1 MEHGTAIV
9 LIGMKS
15 SGKTTTGNALAK
27 MLNVRFIDIDS
38 ELEQEHCAAKKEQLP
53 FREIFKKYGRDYFRE
68 LETRTLTK
76 LHSTLKGKD
85 YVLATGGGL
94 PLEESNREL
103 LNGMGTIVFLDIS
116 SDSLLPRIISGG
128 IPPFFPY
135 PDNPEKSL
143 KELLATRR
151 PMYEQVADITLKCS
165 SESPDI
171 LVEKIVERL
180 EGEASAT

>member
-1 MEHGTAIV
+1 MKHDITIV

-15 SGKTTTGNALAK
+15 SGKTTTGKALAK
-27 MLNVRFIDIDS
+27 VLEVRFIDMDS
-38 ELEQEHCAAKKEQLP
+38 ELEQEHCAVKKEQLP
-53 FREIFKKYGRDYFRE
+53 FREIFKKYGCDYFRE
-68 LETRTLTK
+68 LETSTLTK
-76 LHSTLKGKD
+76 LHGTLKDKK

-94 PLEESNREL
+94 PLEESNQTL
-103 LNGMGTIVFLDIS
+103 LKNMGTIVFLDIS

-128 IPPFFPY
+128 IPPFFSY

-143 KELLATRR
+143 KELLATRS
-151 PMYEQVADITLKCS
+151 PMYKQVADITLKCN
-165 SESPDI
+165 SESPNI